1 MQAVSYTAQLF
12 DHTHCNSVKEILV
25 NKFKIQRISIGQ
37 AHTLWRQDVE
47 SYLQSQL
54 LKCDILQQQNLYM
67 CSSDCLQGKLM
78 SPYINARL
86 LVITVCDTPLYL
98 CLYGNASLL
107 HRHTCLMCTN
117 IIFAW
122 ATILL
127 CAVACYIYVESYCSC
142 SSMLLC
148 VAPCYL
154 CRGIPHVW

>member
-1 MQAVSYTAQLF
+1 MQAVSYVF
-12 DHTHCNSVKEILV
+12 DQTHCNSVKEILV
-25 NKFKIQRISIGQ
+25 NQFKIQRISIGQ

-86 LVITVCDTPLYL
+86 LVISVCDTPLYL

-107 HRHTCLMCTN
+107 HRRTCLMCTS

-122 ATILL
+122 VTILL
-127 CAVACYIYVESYCSC
+127 CAVEFYCSC

-154 CRGIPHVW
+154 CRRMPHVW

>member
-25 NKFKIQRISIGQ
+25 NQFKIQRISIGQ

-78 SPYINARL
+78 SAYINARL

-107 HRHTCLMCTN
+107 HRHTCLMCTSM
-117 IIFAW
+117 IFAW
-122 ATILL
+122 VTILL

-154 CRGIPHVW
+154 CRGMPHVW